1 MVCIALYL
9 PVLQTHCHTKV
20 RLARYIHDKPQ
31 RPNGSTFQPQWSC
44 IMTQAKNTLGLLGAA
59 LIGSMALS
67 NSAFAVE
74 PLAQG
79 YQLASAKVAG
89 EGKCGEGKCGG
100 SGKASQSEG
109 KCGEGKCG
117 AGAKAGAE
125 GKCGEGKCGDASF
138 AKTDS
143 NHDGKVSRDEFLAVA
158 KDRARD
164 FDTIDRNHDGF
175 ISEQEAADHLKAI
188 YQANGK
194 AMPDGL
200 FSHLTGKP

>member
-1 MVCIALYL
+1 
-9 PVLQTHCHTKV
+9 
-20 RLARYIHDKPQ
+20 
-31 RPNGSTFQPQWSC
+31 
-44 IMTQAKNTLGLLGAA
+44 MTQVRNAIGLLGAA
-59 LIGSMALS
+59 LIGSMALTS
-67 NSAFAVE
+67 NAFAVE

-117 AGAKAGAE
+117 
-125 GKCGEGKCGDASF
+125 DASF
-138 AKTDS
+138 TRTDS
-143 NHDGKVSRDEFLAVA
+143 NHDGKVSREEFLAVA
-158 KDRARD
+158 KDRAAD

-194 AMPDGL
+194 AMPEGL
-200 FSHLTGKP
+200 FSHLAGKP

>member
-1 MVCIALYL
+1 
-9 PVLQTHCHTKV
+9 
-20 RLARYIHDKPQ
+20 
-31 RPNGSTFQPQWSC
+31 
-44 IMTQAKNTLGLLGAA
+44 MTQAKNTLGLLGAA

-89 EGKCGEGKCGG
+89 EGKCG
-100 SGKASQSEG
+100 
-109 KCGEGKCG
+109 
-117 AGAKAGAE
+117 
-125 GKCGEGKCGDASF
+125 DASF
-138 AKTDS
+138 AETDS

-158 KDRARD
+158 KDRAGD

>member
-1 MVCIALYL
+1 MAPLSN
-9 PVLQTHCHTKV
+9 PVELHHDSSKKHP
-20 RLARYIHDKPQ
+20 RLARR
-31 RPNGSTFQPQWSC
+31 RPDRQHGIEQQCVRRRAFD
-44 IMTQAKNTLGLLGAA
+44 LRGA
-59 LIGSMALS
+59 ISD
-67 NSAFAVE
+67 
-74 PLAQG
+74 
-79 YQLASAKVAG
+79 AG